1 MMFIIPLFSIDLYR
15 DPENAWD
22 YLLLHESQL
31 LSQSNSTLPTSDI
44 VAMITF
50 QINEFKSEDSYII
63 QYTSP
68 FNELPY
74 LSEVDLHVLRNEDL
88 LSSFQVV
95 DTTTIMQSRPGLT
108 LRQSSDTVDLASL
121 NAILN
126 QNGYNRK
133 IAAFS
138 MGKTLFICLILLI
151 LMQLFSQNID
161 TLLVEPIEDMMEK
174 LMLMAKDPEAAAKED
189 LNTNIEL

>member
-44 VAMITF
+44 VAMITS

>member
-151 LMQLFSQNID
+151 MMQLFSQNID

>member
-1 MMFIIPLFSIDLYR
+1 MFIIPLFSIDLYR

-151 LMQLFSQNID
+151 MMQLFSQNID